1 MVRDPTS
8 RRAVLLLATLLV
20 VGATL
25 LARAAQGGEARQENE
40 EVFYGAQLH
49 AERPALPAKLSVLET
64 RLHLAHK
71 EIERLHGLAHEQQND
86 AVAAD
91 PVVAGGDPHGL
102 RIRAQI
108 RGAPPEEVN
117 VNFTVIYLLG
127 I

>member
-25 LARAAQGGEARQENE
+25 LARAAQGGEAQQENE

-49 AERPALPAKLSVLET
+49 ADPALPAKLSVLET